1 MKMLR
6 SSRQTLENLHEQKED
21 WNNVLDEGRSMHMI
35 KLQLKK
41 VRLQVWKSTLINFMI
56 FA

>member
-41 VRLQVWKSTLINFMI
+41 LRL
-56 FA
+56 

>member
-21 WNNVLDEGRSMHMI
+21 WNSVLGVE
-35 KLQLKK
+35 K
-41 VRLQVWKSTLINFMI
+41 VCT
-56 FA
+56 